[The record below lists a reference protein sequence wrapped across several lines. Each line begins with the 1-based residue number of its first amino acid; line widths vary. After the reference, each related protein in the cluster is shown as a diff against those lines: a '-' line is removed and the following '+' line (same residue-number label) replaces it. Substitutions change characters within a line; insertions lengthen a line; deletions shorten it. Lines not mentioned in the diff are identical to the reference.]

1 MRRAAKTDA
10 NQGEI
15 VETLRM
21 VAAARRKVPPERE
34 EQVRVVSWFHQAHRA
49 YRGCLV
55 ASGNGLSIGG
65 NTARQ
70 KAAHWQSFLRQG
82 GQPGASDL
90 FLMVPRGRFAGLW
103 IEMKRRDGSRHDV
116 TDEEFLHI
124 GLALRMG
131 YQATWCAGSDEAI
144 SVISNYLAQIGGE

>member
-21 VAAARRKVPPERE
+21 VAARAPQGAARTRGAGARRVVVPP
-34 EQVRVVSWFHQAHRA
+34 AHRA

-116 TDEEFLHI
+116 TDEEFCTSVWRCAWATVRR
-124 GLALRMG
+124 GAPDRMR
-131 YQATWCAGSDEAI
+131 QSA
-144 SVISNYLAQIGGE
+144 